1 MTAYAFESGL
11 SDGNDTYDWFVR
23 FWPPMEGEGNPF
35 LALVDT
41 NYTGR
46 ILREQAQSLSRMAA
60 PQLYK
65 MAEPPESL

>member
-23 FWPPMEGEGNPF
+23 FWPPMEGNPF
-35 LALVDT
+35 LALVDPD
-41 NYTGR
+41 YSGR
-46 ILREQAQSLSRMAA
+46 ILREHAQSLSRLAV
-60 PQLYK
+60 PQLHK